1 MGVKYMNLWEEKLLD
16 RQDGYEE
23 GKADTIRNTVLKMKE
38 NNFEYEVIQEIT
50 GLSIEEIERL

>member
-1 MGVKYMNLWEEKLLD
+1 MNLWEEKLLD

-23 GKADTIRNTVLKMKE
+23 DKADTIRNTAVKMKE

-50 GLSIEEIERL
+50 GLSIEEIEAL